1 MVTTLVSAYALIL
14 AFGPQMQAV
23 LLLKADATTAAQP
36 DIERIEP
43 DAAAHALPSESETA
57 LVETATRSAAA
68 EPAGTIVVTEER
80 SADPSAERVEVRE
93 PETPPA
99 AIAVQADPVTPMPTP
114 TPAPSGDLSPSDWPT
129 HLTAAARAMAAAKTA
144 KGSFVQTNADG
155 SVSTGEFALSRPGRM
170 RFDYD
175 DPAPILIVADGTT
188 VALEDRELETID
200 RVPIRSTPLSLLLSS
215 DLDFGADV
223 DVLRVMQNADRIG
236 IQVNDPTG
244 ELEGTLTMV
253 FEKATYDLLGWLAID
268 GNLQTTVVDLLE
280 VETNVQ
286 VDPRLF
292 RLGEADDEED
302 ER

>member
-1 MVTTLVSAYALIL
+1 MVTTLVSAYALML
-14 AFGPQMQAV
+14 AFGPQVQAV
-23 LLLKADATTAAQP
+23 LLLKADAATAAQA

-43 DAAAHALPSESETA
+43 DAAARALPSQSETA
-57 LVETATRSAAA
+57 LVETATNNAAA
-68 EPAGTIVVTEER
+68 APARAIIVTEER
-80 SADPSAERVEVRE
+80 PTVQAAERVEVRE
-93 PETPPA
+93 LETPPA
-99 AIAVQADPVTPMPTP
+99 AIAVQADPVAPRPTP
-114 TPAPSGDLSPSDWPT
+114 TPAPSGDISPSDWPT

-188 VALEDRELETID
+188 VALEDRELETVD
-200 RVPIRSTPLSLLLSS
+200 RVPIRSTPLNLLLSS
-215 DLDFGADV
+215 DLDFGADA

-292 RLGEADDEED
+292 RLDDAEDEED